1 MSPSPRPIALIAI
14 LLCSI
19 LRASAAGASGTGQ
32 HNWPDLIGLEAPA
45 SPAVDL
51 NGVRTSILAVRAPQA
66 PPLGAQ
72 AGHTKDEYAA
82 GRAQPVSS
90 ASAPSA
96 EAASN
101 KWIATGSVIRDVA
114 LCDDMDGKGQPV
126 NPRTLFPANTK
137 KIGLFY
143 RYENAPDGTD
153 LWVIWRRN
161 GEVVSRALRRISGSR
176 SALHFVYAQQDEAIA
191 PGRYRIELSV
201 GDKVE
206 ATVEC
211 AVGEVAS
218 PPAASAA
225 SPEREAVWS
234 YYRDLERL
242 RGALSQALRADD
254 SSSPALPA
262 GAADAIQTMGE
273 RYMDLAY
280 LAHLLGPADD
290 NGLLEARALATAGMF
305 RASHDMLIGGTTF
318 EKSQGRELIDR
329 AASLLGALPAD
340 RVSAFFGGGAL
351 LPARLAE
358 RLGALG
364 QPEPPPPSP
373 ETPRADPAH
382 PQPSPSPIAPPDR
395 YTDAPVELRV
405 NGDALTLRLD
415 GGWSVSDT
423 GDDFVVLAPKGVP
436 EATLWV
442 EWSEVKGRSL
452 ADYHAH
458 RLEQAKQQGVS
469 LRVGTD
475 RLVAGAP
482 AKQYDVPGA
491 PGRPGSI
498 EAALILGSAL
508 YRVTL
513 TAPDEVL
520 AGQRP
525 RLEVMLAGI
534 ASGKPGAT
542 PAAGATQ
549 DGKG

>member
-1 MSPSPRPIALIAI
+1 MFPSPRPIALIAI

-19 LRASAAGASGTGQ
+19 LRAPAAGASGTGQ
-32 HNWPDLIGLEAPA
+32 HNWPDLIGLDAPA
-45 SPAVDL
+45 SPA
-51 NGVRTSILAVRAPQA
+51 NGLSSVRSSILAVRAPQS
-66 PPLGAQ
+66 PPGGAR
-72 AGHTKDEYAA
+72 AGHTQDEYVA
-82 GRAQPVSS
+82 GRAQPVP
-90 ASAPSA
+90 SAPAPSP
-96 EAASN
+96 EATPKA
-101 KWIATGSVIRDVA
+101 WIASGSIIRDVA

-126 NPRTLFPANTK
+126 NPRSLFPANTK

-143 RYENAPDGTD
+143 RYENAPDSTD
-153 LWVIWRRN
+153 LWVIWKKN
-161 GEVVSRALRRISGSR
+161 GEVVSRALRRVSGSR
-176 SALHFVYAQQDEAIA
+176 TALHFVYAQQDEAIA
-191 PGRYRIELSV
+191 PGRYRIEFSV

-211 AVGEVAS
+211 AVGDVAS
-218 PPAASAA
+218 PPAPSAT

-290 NGLLEARALATAGMF
+290 NGLLKARALATAGMF
-305 RASHDMLIGGTTF
+305 RASHDMLIGGRTF
-318 EKSQGRELIDR
+318 EESQGRAWIER

-351 LPARLAE
+351 IPARLAE
-358 RLGALG
+358 RLGALDR
-364 QPEPPPPSP
+364 PEPPPLSP
-373 ETPRADPAH
+373 ETPRADPAR
-382 PQPSPSPIAPPDR
+382 PQPSPSPIAPSDR

-423 GDDFVVLAPKGVP
+423 GGDYVALAPKGVP

-442 EWSEVKGRSL
+442 EWLEIKGRSL

-469 LRVGTD
+469 LRVGAD

-482 AKQYDVPGA
+482 AKQYDVSGA
-491 PGRPGSI
+491 RGRPGSI
-498 EAALILGSAL
+498 EAAFILGSAF

-525 RLEVMLAGI
+525 LLESVLAGI
-534 ASGKPGAT
+534 AIGKPGAT

-549 DGKG
+549 EGKG